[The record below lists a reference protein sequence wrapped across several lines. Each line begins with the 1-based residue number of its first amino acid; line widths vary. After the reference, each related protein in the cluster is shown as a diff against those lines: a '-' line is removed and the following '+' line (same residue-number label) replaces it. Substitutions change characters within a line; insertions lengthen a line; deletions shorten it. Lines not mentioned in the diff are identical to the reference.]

1 MSIEPPPVPLRATPC
16 VTVINSWVWMVERTL
31 IFGDISRR
39 YAARVTSRKPLNL
52 GLGVLDVITNFD
64 AKSSGYCHLSTMRLR
79 FDPLAIFCLSL
90 QLVAAQINDCQTTDL
105 ACHDIMNSSQC
116 IEQVI
121 LEKTDPVTKE
131 ALVKCVE
138 HEGTASNLPGA
149 VKVWIAWV
157 GSEEWDGS

>member
-1 MSIEPPPVPLRATPC
+1 
-16 VTVINSWVWMVERTL
+16 
-31 IFGDISRR
+31 
-39 YAARVTSRKPLNL
+39 
-52 GLGVLDVITNFD
+52 
-64 AKSSGYCHLSTMRLR
+64 MRLC
-79 FDPLAIFCLSL
+79 FDLLSL
-90 QLVAAQINDCQTTDL
+90 FALSIHHAAAQINDCQTTDL

-149 VKVWIAWV
+149 VKVR
-157 GSEEWDGS
+157 DNPRC